1 MSILKRKELRT
12 MKTTAELFGENL
24 RNQLIVKNKSQAD
37 IARYLKVTEAS
48 VSRWVNGQSMPRAK
62 MLDRICIFLNCS
74 VEDLTTD
81 HSKPVEYAPEDVIAE
96 QLKENPRLMRLM
108 LYAMK
113 LSDGD
118 LDKLIEGLK

>member
-48 VSRWVNGQSMPRAK
+48 VSRWVNGLSVPRAK
-62 MLDRICIFLNCS
+62 MIDKICLFLHCS
-74 VEDLTTD
+74 VKGILASSYIPHRDEWQR
-81 HSKPVEYAPEDVIAE
+81 SEEVVFFIACT
-96 QLKENPRLMRLM
+96 
-108 LYAMK
+108 Y
-113 LSDGD
+113 DGC
-118 LDKLIEGLK
+118 KNYNNKKRAYQSR

>member
-1 MSILKRKELRT
+1 

-37 IARYLKVTEAS
+37 IARYLNVTEAS

-62 MLDRICIFLNCS
+62 MLDRICLFLNCS
-74 VEDLTTD
+74 VEDLTAD

-96 QLKENPRLMRLM
+96 QLKENPGLMRLM

>member
-1 MSILKRKELRT
+1 

-62 MLDRICIFLNCS
+62 MLDRICLFLNCS

-81 HSKPVEYAPEDVIAE
+81 HSKPVGKMCMRCWMKNTAE
-96 QLKENPRLMRLM
+96 HSGET
-108 LYAMK
+108 
-113 LSDGD
+113 
-118 LDKLIEGLK
+118 